1 MAVEIEVG
9 EVRQLTQA
17 CAQLARA
24 LLEIES

>member
-9 EVRQLTQA
+9 EVHQLTQA

-24 LLEIES
+24 LLQIES